1 MTTSLLRG
9 VRNATKFAP
18 SVTRPGRPGQSQGV
32 LLDLTF
38 RYHVPR
44 RIPSRAFSSPAS
56 AHLQPTK
63 AEPEG
68 VQQKTTE
75 EPNPYLTSNDDG
87 HRLDEGTEDDHTPI
101 SLYLSSVN
109 SPDEP
114 RTGTKKGSQSI
125 LSQVSRRAFHTTS
138 PRRRSSRDLAE
149 TVSKT
154 SDEANEQRIGT
165 ATPEHVKSNQEK
177 QQAAANTPE
186 HEKSYQ
192 EQLYD
197 RLHMPQFHKPTK
209 EELLATATGFW
220 SRLKVRFKWATI
232 KSVRPYNMDE
242 IMAFFSWVIFGHIV
256 WLIVGTTTFV
266 SLAILAINTVFAQE
280 TLARWIG
287 KSLTK
292 SSGLKVVF
300 ESAVVPKWSDGV
312 ITFKNVFI
320 TRRPGGETKS
330 SVRKGSPEEAAIAAG
345 AEVQP
350 EDQNYTQFELN
361 IGEVNVSLSFNKWW
375 NSKGFLKN
383 VEIKHVRGVVDR
395 THVFWT
401 EELANMD
408 PKSYRHHHNPG
419 DFEIEAFKIDDL
431 LVTVHQPKNFRP
443 FTVSIYNA
451 DLPRLRQQWLFY
463 DFLSANSMTGEFD
476 KSLFTIHQRQTH
488 SHTGADLT
496 DPDEI
501 HNDPWKKQSRIR
513 VDALNIDHLNR
524 GVEGTFS
531 WIHEGNVD
539 IVADVMIPN
548 DSDDSVTKL
557 MSDFYDRMEATV
569 TSMKHRNQVEAED
582 DIDDTLPTPSQE
594 AASEAASSLDGASNR
609 FMVMDLRIHLN
620 DVRASVPIFTRDLSY
635 INNALIRP
643 IVAYINS
650 RRTFIPIN
658 CRVVKRASDFDGSW
672 TIFDS
677 SLMDDLSAEVYDA
690 FARDVTDDQARMRRI
705 KKVGLWGVQLAVQ
718 AIFLVRLFSNL
729 NLIHF
734 TDTRHRAWPA
744 ASLETKDLVD
754 VCT

>member
-9 VRNATKFAP
+9 VRSASKFAP
-18 SVTRPGRPGQSQGV
+18 SVARPSHPSRSQDV
-32 LLDLTF
+32 LLDPTF

-44 RIPSRAFSSPAS
+44 RIPTRAFSSPTS
-56 AHLQPTK
+56 AYLQPTK
-63 AEPEG
+63 ATPE
-68 VQQKTTE
+68 VSQQNATE
-75 EPNPYLTSNDDG
+75 EPNPYLTSNDDVHEIG
-87 HRLDEGTEDDHTPI
+87 QGTELDHTPI
-101 SLYLSSVN
+101 SLYLSSVG
-109 SPDEP
+109 SHAKY
-114 RTGTKKGSQSI
+114 RAGTKTATPST
-125 LSQVSRRAFHTTS
+125 LSQVARRAFHTTS
-138 PRRRSSRDLAE
+138 PTRKSLRDVENAVRQKAHE
-149 TVSKT
+149 QPAAAKT
-154 SDEANEQRIGT
+154 PDHAKSYQEQ
-165 ATPEHVKSNQEK
+165 

-197 RLHMPQFHKPTK
+197 RIHMPQFHRPTK

-280 TLARWIG
+280 TLAGWIG
-287 KSLTK
+287 NSLTK

-330 SVRKGSPEEAAIAAG
+330 SVKKGSPEEAAIAAG
-345 AEVQP
+345 AEIPP
-350 EDQNYTQFELN
+350 EDQNYTQFEIN

-476 KSLFTIHQRQTH
+476 NSLFTIHQRQTH
-488 SHTGADLT
+488 SYTGADLT
-496 DPDEI
+496 DPDEM

-524 GVEGTFS
+524 GVEGAFS

-557 MSDFYDRMEATV
+557 MSDFYDRMEATL
-569 TSMKHRNQVEAED
+569 TSMKHRAQVQAEEDAED
-582 DIDDTLPTPSQE
+582 TPPTPSQE
-594 AASEAASSLDGASNR
+594 AANEAASSIDGASNR

-635 INNALIRP
+635 VNNALIRP

-718 AIFLVRLFSNL
+718 AIFLVSSFPLLFL
-729 NLIHF
+729 MAT
-734 TDTRHRAWPA
+734 TDIVYRAWPA
-744 ASLETKDLVD
+744 VSLDIHDRHD